1 MEPVAGTK
9 DRGPMKY
16 WAFLSYS
23 HADQAAAAKLH
34 RALEHYTLPAA
45 VRRAHG
51 LPRRLIPVFRDVE
64 ELEAAAGL
72 SRRLEAALDDSRW
85 LIVLC
90 SKASAGSKYVNT
102 EIEYF
107 LRKHGAARLLCV
119 LLDGDPASSF
129 PPAIRALD
137 DEPLAAD
144 LRSGTGFEL
153 SVLRL
158 IAAMATVGFT
168 ELRDREAQRKKRHRM
183 LAAAAVTG
191 IAIGGLAYWDLFHR
205 PHVDHYADYVRRHG
219 IWEGIDRLTTEAV
232 ARRQTSYRFTRHG
245 RLNPPERVD
254 YHKGC
259 GDFGKLGMVGILG
272 EVNAEDDTLSEAFC
286 AARFAYRSDGS
297 ITEEVLVNKM
307 GLPRQTLSYTTP
319 ELAQFTDQGFAAA
332 ESRSGIYYV
341 QFTRTPEGLD
351 QSVRFM
357 HSKGVPRANNRRQAG
372 FAFQYDEAGRVLR
385 RAVLDDEGAETD
397 DVTRQLR
404 DARGEIVEE
413 QSVDRSGAPRLHEKG
428 WATRRISRDRWGN
441 RTGERYFGLDGGPV
455 LDADGLGGRAWVF
468 DRAGNPVE
476 VRFLGLDGAAT
487 RNVSGIAGVRQ
498 EFDARGLRT
507 RYVNFGPDGG
517 IVEDAD
523 GIASATFTYD
533 AHGNNLENRM
543 FDAAGQPTAWDNGV
557 SMVRKTFDA
566 RGLKLTEA
574 FFDAAARPVLSNWG
588 AVLKTDFDDRGRMVR
603 LLFLDTEGKPYVRPD
618 LRAAG
623 FTRKLDKHG
632 NTLEY
637 MYLGADLGPKVSN
650 RGWAYSERLHDEAG
664 DVVEI
669 RNYDAQRRLTND
681 VRGFAITR
689 IRRDARGNAIESTY
703 FGADGKPKA
712 DRLGAYGWSAD
723 YDSQRRWTRFTYLGA
738 DGRPGHARGG
748 FATRLF
754 RYNAFGNAIEERLL
768 DAAGRPVA
776 GPRPALRLTEYDQH
790 QRTIAIRYVDA
801 LGRPAAGQEGYASFI
816 TERDRYGRVVS
827 EAARDERGRAVDLI
841 DEGWA
846 THRVSYSGGRKTE
859 QWFDSAGRPVQPKW

>member
-1 MEPVAGTK
+1 
-9 DRGPMKY
+9 MKY

-23 HADQAAAAKLH
+23 HADEAAAAKLH

-90 SKASAGSKYVNT
+90 SKAAAQSRYVNA

-107 LRKHGAARLLCV
+107 LKKHGAAKVLCV
-119 LLDGDPASSF
+119 LLDGDPPASF
-129 PPAIRALD
+129 PKAIQELD

-144 LRSGTGFEL
+144 LRSGTGIDVA
-153 SVLRL
+153 VLRL

-168 ELRDREAQRKKRHRM
+168 ELRDREGQRRKRQRM
-183 LAAAAVTG
+183 LAAAALTG
-191 IAIGGLAYWDLFHR
+191 VAIGALAYWDLLHR
-205 PHVDHYADYVRRHG
+205 EHVDHYAHYARRHG
-219 IWEGIDRLTTEAV
+219 IWEGIDRLSSEAV
-232 ARRQTSYRFTRHG
+232 ARRETSYRFTRRG

-259 GDFGKLGMVGILG
+259 GDFGKLGMAGVLG
-272 EVNAEDDTLSEAFC
+272 EIETEDDTFSEAFC
-286 AARFAYRSDGS
+286 AARFTYRSDGS
-297 ITEEVLVNKM
+297 IAQETLVNKM

-372 FAFQYDEAGRVLR
+372 FVFQYDDAGRALR
-385 RAVLDDEGAETD
+385 RAVLDDEGVETD
-397 DVTRQLR
+397 DVTRYVR
-404 DARGEIVEE
+404 DPHGEIVEE
-413 QSVDRSGAPRLHEKG
+413 QSVDRSGTPRLHERG
-428 WATRRISRDRWGN
+428 WVTRRFTRDRWGN
-441 RTGERYFGLDGGPV
+441 RTGERYFGLEGQPV
-455 LDADGLGGRAWVF
+455 LDADGLAGRAWVF
-468 DRAGNPVE
+468 DDAGNPVE
-476 VRFLGLDGAAT
+476 VRFLGLDGAPT
-487 RNVSGIAGVRQ
+487 RNVAGIAGLRQ
-498 EFDARGLRT
+498 EFDERGLRT
-507 RYVNFGPDGG
+507 RYVNFGPDGST
-517 IVEDAD
+517 VEDAD
-523 GIASATFTYD
+523 GIAAATFTYD

-543 FDAAGQPTAWDNGV
+543 FDASGQPTAWDNGV
-557 SMVRKTFDA
+557 SVVRKTFDA

-574 FFDAAARPVLSNWG
+574 FFDAAGRPVLSNWG
-588 AVLKTDFDDRGRMVR
+588 AVLKTAFDDRGRIVR
-603 LLFLDTEGKPYVRPD
+603 FLFLDTEGKPYVRPD

-650 RGWAYSERLHDEAG
+650 RGWAYSERIHNAAG
-664 DVVEI
+664 EVIEV
-669 RNYDAQRRLTND
+669 RNYDEHRRLTND

-689 IRRDARGNAIESTY
+689 IRRDARGNATENLY
-703 FGADGKPKA
+703 FGANGKAKA
-712 DRLGAYGWSAD
+712 DRLGAYGWNAD
-723 YDSQRRWTRFTYLGA
+723 YDAQRRWTRFTYLGA
-738 DGRPGHARGG
+738 DGKPGNARGG
-748 FATRLF
+748 FATRLY
-754 RYNAFGNAIEERLL
+754 RYNAFGNAVEETLL
-768 DAAGRPVA
+768 DAAGRAMA
-776 GPRPALRLTEYDQH
+776 GHRPALKLTEYDEH

-801 LGRPAAGQEGYASFI
+801 LGKPVNGQDGYASFI
-816 TERDRYGRVVS
+816 TDRDRFGRVVS
-827 EAARDERGRAVDLI
+827 ETALDERGQAVDLI

-846 THRVSYSGGRKTE
+846 THHVSYSGGRRTE
-859 QWFDSAGRPVQPKW
+859 QWFDSAKRPVKPKS